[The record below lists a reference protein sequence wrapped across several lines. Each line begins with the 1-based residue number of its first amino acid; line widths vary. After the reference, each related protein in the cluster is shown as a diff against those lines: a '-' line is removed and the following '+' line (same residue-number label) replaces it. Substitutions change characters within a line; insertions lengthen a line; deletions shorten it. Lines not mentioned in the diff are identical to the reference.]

1 MSRPAIKRGF
11 VPQWIFERGFSITQ
25 REVLLYVMMR
35 GDCFENKRKMASTLR
50 IGINTLR
57 KTLGELEALQWIVKT
72 SKLIPGSKTRSNC
85 YTLAPIEGIRA
96 DVKRRLTHGQRL
108 QPEPQTNASLAIYSA
123 NEKPKIANDSKK
135 PMPSK
140 ILTQS
145 KEPRSGDQRGVPN
158 GPQSPEDGPQKPF
171 KPEVVE
177 GKAKPPKKRPATE
190 NPYERGTGEWIAW
203 MVENGYG
210 QFALTVGFDH
220 WQIKHEA
227 KPKKR
232 EKWG

>member
-1 MSRPAIKRGF
+1 L
-11 VPQWIFERGFSITQ
+11 V
-25 REVLLYVMMR
+25 
-35 GDCFENKRKMASTLR
+35 
-50 IGINTLR
+50 
-57 KTLGELEALQWIVKT
+57 ALQWLTKT
-72 SKLIPGSKTRSNC
+72 TKSTGKKRATC
-85 YTLAPIEGIRA
+85 YALAPVEGIRA
-96 DVKRRLTHGQRL
+96 DEKRRQTHFARL
-108 QPEPQTNASLAIYSA
+108 QVKPLTNALKAIYSA
-123 NEKPKIANDSKK
+123 IEDQPIANNCKK
-135 PMPSK
+135 QIPSK
-140 ILTQS
+140 ILIKN
-145 KEPRSGDQRGVPN
+145 KEPRSGDQGAVPD
-158 GPQSPEDGPQKPF
+158 GPQSREDAPQKPF

-177 GKAKPPKKRPATE
+177 DKAKPPKKRPATE

>member
-108 QPEPQTNASLAIYSA
+108 QPEPQTNALKAIYSA
-123 NEKPKIANDSKK
+123 KKDQPIANNCKK
-135 PMPSK
+135 QIPSK
-140 ILTQS
+140 ILTES

-158 GPQSPEDGPQKPF
+158 GPQSREDAPQEPF

-177 GKAKPPKKRPATE
+177 DKAKPPKKRPATE

>member
-1 MSRPAIKRGF
+1 
-11 VPQWIFERGFSITQ
+11 
-25 REVLLYVMMR
+25 MMR

-85 YTLAPIEGIRA
+85 YTLAPVEGIRA
-96 DVKRRLTHGQRL
+96 DEKRRLTHRQRL

-135 PMPSK
+135 QISSK
-140 ILTQS
+140 ILTKS

-158 GPQSPEDGPQKPF
+158 GPQSREDAPQEPF
-171 KPEVVE
+171 KPEVVDD
-177 GKAKPPKKRPATE
+177 KAKPPKKRPATE
-190 NPYERGTGEWIAW
+190 NPHERGTGEWIAW

>member
-35 GDCFENKRKMASTLR
+35 GDCFENKRKMAATLR

-57 KTLGELEALQWIVKT
+57 QTLDELVALQWLTKT
-72 SKLIPGSKTRSNC
+72 TKSTGKKRATC
-85 YTLAPIEGIRA
+85 YALAPVEGIRA
-96 DVKRRLTHGQRL
+96 DEKRRQTHFARL
-108 QPEPQTNASLAIYSA
+108 QVKPLTNALKAIYSA
-123 NEKPKIANDSKK
+123 IEDQPIANNCKK
-135 PMPSK
+135 QIPSK
-140 ILTQS
+140 ILIKN
-145 KEPRSGDQRGVPN
+145 KEPRSGDQGAVPDAS
-158 GPQSPEDGPQKPF
+158 QSPEDAPQEPF

-177 GKAKPPKKRPATE
+177 DKAKPPKKRPATE
-190 NPYERGTGEWIAW
+190 NPHERGTGEWIAW

>member
-35 GDCFENKRKMASTLR
+35 GDCFENKRKMAATLR

-72 SKLIPGSKTRSNC
+72 SKLIPSTKTRSNC
-85 YTLAPIEGIRA
+85 YTLAPVEGIRA

-123 NEKPKIANDSKK
+123 KEKPKIANDFKK
-135 PMPSK
+135 QIPSK

-145 KEPRSGDQRGVPN
+145 NEPRSGDQRGVPN
-158 GPQSPEDGPQKPF
+158 GPQSRENAPQEPF

-177 GKAKPPKKRPATE
+177 DKAKPPKKRPATE

>member
-57 KTLGELEALQWIVKT
+57 KTLAELEALQWIIKT

-85 YTLAPIEGIRA
+85 YTLAPVEGIRA

-108 QPEPQTNASLAIYSA
+108 QPEPQTNAFLAICSA
-123 NEKPKIANDSKK
+123 KEKPKIANDSKK
-135 PMPSK
+135 TIPSK
-140 ILTQS
+140 ILTES
-145 KEPRSGDQRGVPN
+145 KEPRSGDQGAVPN
-158 GPQSPEDGPQKPF
+158 ASQSREDAPQEPF

-177 GKAKPPKKRPATE
+177 DKAKPPKKRPATE

>member
-35 GDCFENKRKMASTLR
+35 GDCFENKSKMASALR
-50 IGINTLR
+50 IGLSTLR
-57 KTLGELEALQWIVKT
+57 QTLNELVALQW
-72 SKLIPGSKTRSNC
+72 LIKSTKVTNKKRANC
-85 YTLAPIEGIRA
+85 YTLALVEGVRA
-96 DVKRRLTHGQRL
+96 DEKRRSTPFAMT
-108 QPEPQTNASLAIYSA
+108 QPSHQTNALKAIYSA
-123 NEKPKIANDSKK
+123 IEDQPIANNCKK
-135 PMPSK
+135 QIPSK
-140 ILTQS
+140 ILTES

-158 GPQSPEDGPQKPF
+158 GPQSHEDAPQEPF

-177 GKAKPPKKRPATE
+177 DKAKPRKKRPATE
-190 NPYERGTGEWIAW
+190 NPHERGTGEWIAW

>member
-11 VPQWIFERGFSITQ
+11 VPQWIFARGFSITQ

-35 GDCFENKRKMASTLR
+35 GDCFENKSKMASALR
-50 IGINTLR
+50 IGLSTLR
-57 KTLGELEALQWIVKT
+57 QTLNELVALQWLIKT
-72 SKLIPGSKTRSNC
+72 TKVTNKKRANC
-85 YTLAPIEGIRA
+85 YTLALVEGVRA
-96 DVKRRLTHGQRL
+96 DEKRRSTPFAMT
-108 QPEPQTNASLAIYSA
+108 QPSHQTNAFLNIYSA
-123 NEKPKIANDSKK
+123 KEESQIANDSKK
-135 PMPSK
+135 QIPSK

-158 GPQSPEDGPQKPF
+158 GPQSREDAPQEPF
-171 KPEVVE
+171 KPEVVDD
-177 GKAKPPKKRPATE
+177 KAKPPKKRPATE
-190 NPYERGTGEWIAW
+190 NPYQRGTGEWIAW